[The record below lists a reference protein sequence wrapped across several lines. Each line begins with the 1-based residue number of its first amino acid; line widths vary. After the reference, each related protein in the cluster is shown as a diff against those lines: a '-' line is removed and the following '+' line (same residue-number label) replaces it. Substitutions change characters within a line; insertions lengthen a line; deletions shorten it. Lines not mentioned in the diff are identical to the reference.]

1 MPSRAN
7 TGSTPARGSKEN
19 ELRVHENSV
28 PPNRVAKIPSLS
40 HAFGRPRRGGNKDG
54 LGVEPGGP
62 IGEDYFDA
70 LGFDYDFD
78 YSTPEFVDEEDILG
92 RDTLI
97 PLGALDND
105 EQPVVG
111 IGGDDEEIVEEWRP
125 MSPGGGG
132 FADDNDRYDF

>member
-1 MPSRAN
+1 MGRTSFRIS
-7 TGSTPARGSKEN
+7 GSQF
-19 ELRVHENSV
+19 
-28 PPNRVAKIPSLS
+28 SLS
-40 HAFGRPRRGGNKDG
+40 HTFAPMF
-54 LGVEPGGP
+54 
-62 IGEDYFDA
+62 GEDYFDA

-105 EQPVVG
+105 EQPAVG